1 MKGGHQ
7 NPGRGFMGAL
17 TVDGEGDGF
26 PGAGVEVSVLSQAC
40 VVACVHAED
49 PVDGVLGT
57 RIHLGVV
64 VEPNVLTWGIRRSLT

>member
-1 MKGGHQ
+1 
-7 NPGRGFMGAL
+7 MGSL

-40 VVACVHAED
+40 VVACLHAED

-64 VEPNVLTWGIRRSLT
+64 VEPNVLTWGIRKCLT